1 MNKYNQIHPDEGIRI
16 LLDLDVDLKTEK
28 VPVKDALNRVISDR
42 ITAKFDVPNFD
53 KSPYDGYSIRG
64 EDTQNATREN
74 PVILKIIEEIP
85 AGHYPQK
92 NIQKGEAAKILT
104 GGAVPKGANVNL
116 KFEETEFD
124 ENYVKI
130 FSPIEPNKDIIK
142 AGEDTKKGSILVE
155 QGDVLT
161 PGVLGQISSQGIEF
175 VNVYKK
181 PLIGIGVTGSELLNS
196 KEELTPGKIFE
207 TNSITFKGIFQN
219 LGFEVKIYD
228 IIPDEEEKIKKII
241 DESID
246 EVDILVT
253 TGGASVGD
261 YDYAVSTLQDLG
273 GEVLFWK
280 TAMKPGGSIVASR
293 YKNKTIL
300 GLSGNP
306 GAAIL
311 GMYRVCLPYL
321 KKLLGRRE
329 LFSKTIDVILKEDV
343 NKKSPRVRIL
353 RGYLEFIN
361 GKVYFAEKSFQGN
374 GILSSFIECDC
385 FAEIPAGSYEVK
397 AGTILKAYRVGSIF
411 GSIGE

>member
-161 PGVLGQISSQGIEF
+161 PGVLGQISS
-175 VNVYKK
+175 
-181 PLIGIGVTGSELLNS
+181 
-196 KEELTPGKIFE
+196 
-207 TNSITFKGIFQN
+207 
-219 LGFEVKIYD
+219 
-228 IIPDEEEKIKKII
+228 
-241 DESID
+241 
-246 EVDILVT
+246 
-253 TGGASVGD
+253 
-261 YDYAVSTLQDLG
+261 
-273 GEVLFWK
+273 
-280 TAMKPGGSIVASR
+280 
-293 YKNKTIL
+293 
-300 GLSGNP
+300 
-306 GAAIL
+306 
-311 GMYRVCLPYL
+311 
-321 KKLLGRRE
+321 
-329 LFSKTIDVILKEDV
+329 
-343 NKKSPRVRIL
+343 
-353 RGYLEFIN
+353 
-361 GKVYFAEKSFQGN
+361 
-374 GILSSFIECDC
+374 
-385 FAEIPAGSYEVK
+385 
-397 AGTILKAYRVGSIF
+397 
-411 GSIGE
+411 

>member
-1 MNKYNQIHPDEGIRI
+1 MNKYDQIHPDEGIEI
-16 LLDLDVDLKTEK
+16 LLNLKTELK
-28 VPVKDALNRVISDR
+28 IESVSIRDGLNRVVAEN

-53 KSPYDGYSIRG
+53 KSPYDGYSFRG

-74 PVILKIIEEIP
+74 PVILKIVEEIP

-92 NIQKGEAAKILT
+92 VIHKGEAAKILT

-116 KFEETEFD
+116 KFEDTEFTG
-124 ENYVKI
+124 EYVKI
-130 FSPIEPNKDIIK
+130 FSPVKANKDIIK
-142 AGEDTKKGSILVE
+142 AGEDTQKGSVLVE
-155 QGDVLT
+155 KGDVLT
-161 PGVLGQISSQGIEF
+161 PGILGQLSSQGIEF
-175 VNVYKK
+175 LNVYKK

-196 KEELTPGKIFE
+196 REELAPGKIFE
-207 TNSITFKGIFQN
+207 TNSITFKGIFEN
-219 LGFEVKIYD
+219 LGFDVKNYD
-228 IIPDEEEKIKKII
+228 IIPDEEEKIREFIEKA
-241 DESID
+241 ID
-246 EVDILVT
+246 EVDVLVT

-261 YDYAVSTLQDLG
+261 YDYAVSTVEDLG
-273 GEVLFWK
+273 GEILFWK

-293 YKNKTIL
+293 YKDKTIL

-321 KKLLGRRE
+321 KKILGRRE
-329 LFSKTIDVILKEDV
+329 LYSKQIDVILKEDV

-353 RGYLEFIN
+353 RGQLEFID
-361 GKVYFAEKSFQGN
+361 GKVYFAEKTFQGN
-374 GILSSFIECDC
+374 GILSSFIDCDS
-385 FAEIPAGSYEVK
+385 FAEIPGGSGEVK

>member
-1 MNKYNQIHPDEGIRI
+1 
-16 LLDLDVDLKTEK
+16 
-28 VPVKDALNRVISDR
+28 
-42 ITAKFDVPNFD
+42 
-53 KSPYDGYSIRG
+53 
-64 EDTQNATREN
+64 
-74 PVILKIIEEIP
+74 
-85 AGHYPQK
+85 
-92 NIQKGEAAKILT
+92 
-104 GGAVPKGANVNL
+104 
-116 KFEETEFD
+116 

-228 IIPDEEEKIKKII
+228 IIPDEEEKIKKFI
-241 DESID
+241 DESIN

>member
-228 IIPDEEEKIKKII
+228 IIPDEEEKIKKFI
-241 DESID
+241 DESIN

-280 TAMKPGGSIVASR
+280 TAMKPGGSIVASS

-397 AGTILKAYRVGSIF
+397 AGTI
-411 GSIGE
+411 